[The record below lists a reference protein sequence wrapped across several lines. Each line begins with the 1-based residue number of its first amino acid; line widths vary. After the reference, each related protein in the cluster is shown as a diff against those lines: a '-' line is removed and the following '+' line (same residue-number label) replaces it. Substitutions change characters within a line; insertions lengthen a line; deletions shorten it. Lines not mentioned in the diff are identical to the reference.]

1 MLIGPNLAYINRL
14 KKTLNKTYPLEDRGP
29 AAFFLGVQVIRD
41 RAKKALYLQQPQYI
55 DQALETFGLAD
66 AKPISVPIQ
75 PNTARLAPEAIEATG
90 LLSPENH
97 RLFQQII
104 GTLMYLM
111 LQTRPDIAY
120 SVQWLAQAMHK
131 PYKIHL
137 LAAKALLW
145 YLKGT
150 KNLAITFSASEGAKG
165 LDLQPLGYSDS
176 DFAGDKASSKSTYG
190 YLFTLA
196 GGAIS
201 WKSKKSSTIAL
212 STTEAESDSLTEA
225 IRELQWIQGLFKELG
240 YPLKPPVTLYCDN

>member
-1 MLIGPNLAYINRL
+1 
-14 KKTLNKTYPLEDRGP
+14 
-29 AAFFLGVQVIRD
+29 
-41 RAKKALYLQQPQYI
+41 
-55 DQALETFGLAD
+55 
-66 AKPISVPIQ
+66 
-75 PNTARLAPEAIEATG
+75 
-90 LLSPENH
+90 
-97 RLFQQII
+97 
-104 GTLMYLM
+104 MYLM
-111 LQTRPDIAY
+111 LQTRPNIAY

-137 LAAKALLW
+137 LAAKALLR

-150 KNLAITFSASEGAKG
+150 KNLAITFQVSEGANG

-240 YPLKPPVTLYCDN
+240 YPLKPPVTLYCDNQGTIANASNPTLHSRTKHTLLKFHYNRVLVSQGLVKLVYLETRAMPADGLTKALTTPLHERFISLLGLLEPPKASKP